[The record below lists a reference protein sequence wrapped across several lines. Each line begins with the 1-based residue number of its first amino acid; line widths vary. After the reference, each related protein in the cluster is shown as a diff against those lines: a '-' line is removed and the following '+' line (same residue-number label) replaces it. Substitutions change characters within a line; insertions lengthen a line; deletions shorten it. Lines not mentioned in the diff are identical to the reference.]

1 MLIHFKRFGQGG
13 SKYFTN
19 PNPEDAELQE
29 ALNSMK
35 LSRQKDSMKQII
47 ASMTIGK
54 DVSKLFPDVVKLIRT
69 KNIELKKLVYLY
81 LINYATVK
89 PDLIFLAVAAFHSD
103 ARDGATP
110 LIRGLA
116 IRTMGCIRV
125 PEIVSYLCETL
136 SYCIK
141 DKDAYVRKTAAM
153 CVSKLYQTSPQQ
165 VRENGFINILHDC
178 LEDENPIVVA
188 NAMTALSE
196 ISILSGVNQIKI
208 KSKNLKNIL
217 DSLTKANEWAQVQ
230 ILDALVFYNTKKSTH
245 AEEVIEGVMPRLSH
259 VNQSVVM
266 SAIKVIMKF
275 MDSIDDIEK
284 IKVYCKKLTNS
295 IMSILIS
302 YPEIQYILL
311 RSLHAIVLKRP
322 ILLEKEFKYFYVQY
336 NDPIYIK
343 LEKVDILYKLCNK
356 KNYEMIIQE
365 FTSYALTETNAELI
379 RKSIK
384 YIGYVGYKFESSYD
398 LCVRSIN
405 KIIDNNNEDAV
416 PECIIVARDLMRKYK
431 STALDLIKK
440 ITLDLI
446 NSISDLNAKS
456 AALYIIGEF
465 CEQIPE
471 STEIIT
477 FFVNNFSNAEMNLNS
492 KVKLQI
498 LNACVKNFL
507 TKPDEGEEIVKDCL
521 QRGAEESENP
531 DVRDRAY
538 IYWRLLEIDPDIAKE
553 MICSEKPSFKFT
565 EHDELDVDTIDDMIN
580 NMTNV
585 SACYFKKDK
594 DIINE
599 EDMVVD
605 EEALKEKEEKEKKE
619 KKEEKKE
626 KKDKKRKKKK
636 KKKDIEEEQINEAD
650 LIGLGGGEE
659 LANEEIKPN
668 GDESGKNKNKKQT
681 QNPNLINNDIFD
693 IFNSNNNNG
702 NLNTSA
708 HVPSPNNNLF
718 GLGDILN
725 PQTPSSNQGS
735 QHTVPTSIFE
745 NSNQFPTTKV
755 TPCYNQNNI
764 IIYSQFQRSN
774 GLLQLGL
781 YFSEGGKNGSMCNLS
796 LNKNSFGLICAPF
809 SEIRDNIAL
818 FPMKNNMNNADR
830 QPPAN
835 PFVINASLQIDNN
848 VINIKLIMNISVLYI
863 ENAKL
868 VGKPFM
874 DFYTKNQGNNFN
886 SKIYTYPSYD
896 NEEDVKVALEK
907 INILFTAK
915 QGKEN
920 PPKSYFSANILGSM
934 PFLIE
939 VFIDNGEVN
948 LKIIANNQSVVALIK
963 ESIDSVLN

>member
-29 ALNSMK
+29 GLNSMK
-35 LSRQKDSMKQII
+35 LSKQKDSMKQII

-81 LINYATVK
+81 LINYARVK

-103 ARDGATP
+103 AKEGATP

-125 PEIVSYLCETL
+125 QEIVSYLCETL
-136 SYCIK
+136 AECIK

-165 VRENGFINILHDC
+165 VRENGFIDILHNC

-188 NAMTALSE
+188 NAMSALSE
-196 ISILSGVNQIKI
+196 ISILSGVNQMKI

-217 DSLTKANEWAQVQ
+217 DSLSKANEWAQVQ
-230 ILDALVFYNTKKSTH
+230 ILDALVFYNPKKSSH
-245 AEEVIEGVMPRLSH
+245 AEEVIDGVMPRLSH

-275 MDSIDDIEK
+275 MDNIDDIEK
-284 IKVYCKKLTNS
+284 IKGYCKKLTNS
-295 IMSILIS
+295 IMSVLIS

-356 KNYEMIIQE
+356 KNYELIVKE
-365 FTSYALTETNAELI
+365 FTTYALTETNQELI
-379 RKSIK
+379 QKSIK
-384 YIGYVGYKFESSYD
+384 YIGYIGYKFESSYE
-398 LCVRSIN
+398 LCVNCIS
-405 KIIDNNNEDAV
+405 KILDNNNEESI
-416 PECIIVARDLMRKYK
+416 PECLIVSRDLMRKYK
-431 STALDLIKK
+431 STALNLIKK
-440 ITLDLI
+440 INLDLI

-477 FFVNNFSNAEMNLNS
+477 YFVNNFSSVELNS

-507 TKPDEGEEIVKDCL
+507 MKPDEGEEIVKECL
-521 QRGAEESENP
+521 QKGAEESENP

-538 IYWRLLEIDPDIAKE
+538 IYWRLLEIDPDVAKE
-553 MICSEKPSFKFT
+553 MICSEKPAFKFT

-585 SACYFKKDK
+585 SACYFKKDR

-605 EEALKEKEEKEKKE
+605 EEARKEKAEKE
-619 KKEEKKE
+619 KKEEKKDE
-626 KKDKKRKKKK
+626 KKEKKRKKKK
-636 KKKDIEEEQINEAD
+636 KKK
-650 LIGLGGGEE
+650 
-659 LANEEIKPN
+659 
-668 GDESGKNKNKKQT
+668 KKRYRRRT
-681 QNPNLINNDIFD
+681 N
-693 IFNSNNNNG
+693 
-702 NLNTSA
+702 
-708 HVPSPNNNLF
+708 
-718 GLGDILN
+718 
-725 PQTPSSNQGS
+725 
-735 QHTVPTSIFE
+735 
-745 NSNQFPTTKV
+745 
-755 TPCYNQNNI
+755 
-764 IIYSQFQRSN
+764 
-774 GLLQLGL
+774 
-781 YFSEGGKNGSMCNLS
+781 
-796 LNKNSFGLICAPF
+796 
-809 SEIRDNIAL
+809 
-818 FPMKNNMNNADR
+818 
-830 QPPAN
+830 
-835 PFVINASLQIDNN
+835 
-848 VINIKLIMNISVLYI
+848 
-863 ENAKL
+863 
-868 VGKPFM
+868 
-874 DFYTKNQGNNFN
+874 
-886 SKIYTYPSYD
+886 
-896 NEEDVKVALEK
+896 
-907 INILFTAK
+907 
-915 QGKEN
+915 
-920 PPKSYFSANILGSM
+920 
-934 PFLIE
+934 
-939 VFIDNGEVN
+939 
-948 LKIIANNQSVVALIK
+948 
-963 ESIDSVLN
+963 